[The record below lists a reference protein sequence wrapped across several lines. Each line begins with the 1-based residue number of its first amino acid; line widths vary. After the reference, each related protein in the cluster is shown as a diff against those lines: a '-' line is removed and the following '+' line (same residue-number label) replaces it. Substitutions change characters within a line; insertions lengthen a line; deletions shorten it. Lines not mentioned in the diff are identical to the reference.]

1 MTAAGLDV
9 VSVGEPMIEFNQV
22 PGDPQRYLQGFGG
35 DTMNAMIAAVRQ
47 GARAGYVT
55 RLGDDEFGQLL
66 LELWKTEQL
75 DSAGVSL
82 DPEAP
87 TAVYF
92 VTHGPE
98 GHAFSYRRTGS
109 AASRLAPGNL
119 PLEVIRTARF
129 LHTSGIT
136 QGISTSACDAAFAAI
151 DSARASGARF
161 AYDSNLRL
169 KLWPLARAQ
178 AVITTT
184 VALADYFLPSL
195 DDACVLSGLDDPEA
209 IVDWAHRLGARHV
222 ALKLG
227 PGGVIASDGERREH
241 VPGHRIEC
249 VDATGAGDCF
259 AGSLLARMSLGD
271 DFWQAVR
278 YANAA
283 AALTCTGY
291 GAVAPLP
298 TPHAVAS
305 LLHTGEPGR
314 AFVKPRNG

>member
-1 MTAAGLDV
+1 MTAAVLDV
-9 VSVGEPMIEFNQV
+9 VSVGEPMVEFNQV
-22 PGDPQRYLQGFGG
+22 PGEPRRYLQGFGG
-35 DTMNAMIAAVRQ
+35 DTMNAMIAAARQ

-66 LELWKTEQL
+66 FDLWSAEQL
-75 DSAGVSL
+75 DTAGVTI
-82 DPEAP
+82 DPDAP

-98 GHAFSYRRTGS
+98 GHAFSYRRAGS
-109 AASRLAPGNL
+109 AASRLAPSNL
-119 PLEVIRTARF
+119 PLDLIRSARF

-136 QGISTSACDAAFAAI
+136 QGISPSACDAAFAAI
-151 DSARASGARF
+151 DAARTAGGKI

-169 KLWPLARAQ
+169 KLWPLTRARA
-178 AVITTT
+178 VINATI
-184 VALADYFLPSL
+184 ALADYFLPSL
-195 DDACVLSGLDDPEA
+195 DDVRVLSGRDDPDG
-209 IVDWAHRLGARHV
+209 IVDWAHGLGAQHV

-227 PGGVIASDGERREH
+227 PEGVIASDGERRERI
-241 VPGHRIEC
+241 PGHRIEC

-298 TPHAVAS
+298 TPDAVAA
-305 LLHTGEPGR
+305 LLRGG
-314 AFVKPRNG
+314 PR

>member
-1 MTAAGLDV
+1 MNPPALDV
-9 VSVGEPMIEFNQV
+9 VSVGEPMVEFNQV
-22 PGDPQRYLQGFGG
+22 PGDPRRYLQGFGG
-35 DTMNAMIAAVRQ
+35 DTMNAMIAAARQ

-55 RLGDDEFGQLL
+55 RVGDDEFGKLL
-66 LELWKTEQL
+66 LDLWRTEGL
-75 DSAGVSL
+75 DASGVAV

-119 PLEVIRTARF
+119 PLDVIRRAKF

-136 QGISTSACDAAFAAI
+136 QGISTSACDAAFTAI
-151 DSARASGARF
+151 DTARAAGAQI

-169 KLWPLARAQ
+169 KLWPLARAR
-178 AVITTT
+178 AVINATI
-184 VALADYFLPSL
+184 ALADYFLPSI
-195 DDACVLSGLDDPEA
+195 DDVRVLSGRDEPDA
-209 IVDWAHRLGARHV
+209 IVDWAHASGARFV
-222 ALKLG
+222 ALKQG
-227 PGGVIASDGERREH
+227 SAGVIASDGLRRERIAS
-241 VPGHRIEC
+241 HRIQA

-259 AGSLLARMSLGD
+259 AGSFLARLSAGD
-271 DFWQAVR
+271 DFFRAVR

-298 TPHAVAS
+298 KPDAVLH
-305 LLHTGEPGR
+305 LLN
-314 AFVKPRNG
+314 AAV